1 MSNAQ
6 AAASGASARSLR
18 EVWFISVGHGLTHWY
33 PATFYLLLPIVGKE
47 LGLSYSQIGLIMTC
61 QFAAGAISN
70 IPGGLVVDMVG
81 RKGLLMAASLFWVGL
96 PYFLMSFTHSYWFL
110 LACVTLVGIGNN
122 LWHPAAIPTLG
133 QRYPARKGFVLSVH
147 SMGGNLGD
155 ALAPLLV
162 GWLLTMLTWRSI
174 VVINII
180 PGIIM
185 SVVILLL
192 IGSPAMADRAEPAR
206 SARPRA
212 REYVRGLAQL
222 LRNRSVVMLSLGG
235 AFRVMTQNALITFLP
250 VFLAYEAHLSP
261 LWIGACMACLQVCGF
276 AAAPVAGHLSD
287 RMGRRRIL
295 VSSMAMTAVVLLAM
309 AFAGHS
315 TGFVWLIAFLGFFLY
330 AVRSVMQ
337 AWLLDV
343 VPRNMAG
350 TAIGV
355 LFGIQAVGSA
365 IGPAVGGLLADRYG
379 LMSVF
384 WFLAATIVVANLFI
398 FFTPE
403 FGASRDAGHEPAV
416 GPKSSP
422 GQAV

>member
-1 MSNAQ
+1 LNATQ
-6 AAASGASARSLR
+6 PGQSARSDSLR

-47 LGLSYSQIGLIMTC
+47 LGLSYSEIGFIMTC
-61 QFAAGAISN
+61 QFAAGALSN
-70 IPGGLVVDMVG
+70 IPGGLLVDMAG
-81 RKGLLMAASLFWVGL
+81 RKGLLMAASLFWVGM
-96 PYFLMSFTHSYWFL
+96 PYFLMGFTHSYVL
-110 LACVTLVGIGNN
+110 LLLCVVLVGIGNN
-122 LWHPAAIPTLG
+122 LWHPAAIPILG

-162 GWLLTMLTWRSI
+162 GWLLTVWTWRSI
-174 VVINII
+174 VLLNIL
-180 PGIIM
+180 PGLVM
-185 SVVILLL
+185 SLVILYC
-192 IGSPAMADRAEPAR
+192 IGGISLRDGHSGGHAWQ
-206 SARPRA
+206 RPRG
-212 REYVRGLAQL
+212 REYLRGLVGL
-222 LRNRSVVMLSLGG
+222 LRNRSVLMLSLGG

-261 LWIGACMACLQVCGF
+261 VWIGLCMAGLQICGF

-287 RMGRRRIL
+287 RMGPRRIL
-295 VSSMAMTAVVLLAM
+295 VTSMAMTAVVLAAM

-315 TGFVWLIAFLGFFLY
+315 PAFVWLIAFLGFFLY

-350 TAIGV
+350 TAVGV
-355 LFGIQAVGSA
+355 LFGTQALGSA
-365 IGPAVGGLLADRYG
+365 VGPAVSGVLADRYG

-384 WFLAATIVVANLFI
+384 YFLAATIVVANLFI
-398 FFTPE
+398 LFTPDLT
-403 FGASRDAGHEPAV
+403 ARTAPA
-416 GPKSSP
+416 P
-422 GQAV
+422 AA